1 MIARYEGR
9 GLCDPQKAQ
18 QIVRSHLP
26 ERITRLKS
34 KVSTVDAYVFAIHCF
49 FRRALKAGLTSLVA
63 LWLGDERVPWS

>member
-34 KVSTVDAYVFAIHCF
+34 KVSTVDAYVFF
-49 FRRALKAGLTSLVA
+49 FKAGLTSLFA
-63 LWLGDERVPWS
+63 LWFGDERLPWS